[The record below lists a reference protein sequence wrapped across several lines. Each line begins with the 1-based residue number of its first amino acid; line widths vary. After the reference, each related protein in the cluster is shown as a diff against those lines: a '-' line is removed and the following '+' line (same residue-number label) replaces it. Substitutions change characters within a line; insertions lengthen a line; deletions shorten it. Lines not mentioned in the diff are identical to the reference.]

1 MKKKVLLIHT
11 GGTIGMVR
19 DENHGVLK
27 PDSLYESIHQMI
39 PRLSDIADI
48 NVEIPF
54 LCDSSDIGISHWQ
67 QIAALIG
74 EAINTVDGVV
84 ITHGTDTMAYTAS
97 ALSYMLSNLPIPVI
111 LTGAQKPLSD
121 LRSDARANLI
131 NAVELATSAIHEV
144 AVFFDAKLMRGN
156 RSTKTHINHFDAF
169 NSPNYPLLA
178 KVGIDVEIYHR
189 NLLNRS
195 GMFHIF
201 TRFDHNLAIFRLFPA
216 CHGQSMIVPPETR
229 AVLLVGYGAGNIPCK
244 EDSIIRQ
251 VDIWQKE
258 GKLIFLSSE
267 TPGGHLSPQLYEG
280 GALLNSRGILHSG
293 DMTHEATVI
302 KLMFLLG
309 HHQNPDDI
317 RHNFETSLAGEV
329 TLRVNDP

>member
-19 DENHGVLK
+19 DEDQGILK

-48 NVEIPF
+48 RIEIPF
-54 LCDSSDIGISHWQ
+54 LCDSSEIGIPHWQ
-67 QIAALIG
+67 QMAALIG
-74 EAINTVDGVV
+74 EAINSVDGVV

-97 ALSYMLSNLPIPVI
+97 ALSYMLSNLPVPVV

-121 LRSDARANLI
+121 LRTDARANLI
-131 NAVELATSAIHEV
+131 NAVELATSSIHEV
-144 AVFFDAKLMRGN
+144 TVFFDSKLMRGN

-169 NSPNYPLLA
+169 SSPNYPLLA
-178 KVGIDVEIYHR
+178 KVGIDVEIYR
-189 NLLNRS
+189 NNILSRS

-201 TRFDHNLAIFRLFPA
+201 TRFDNRLAVFKLFPG
-216 CHGQSMIVPPETR
+216 CPGHSMIAPPEAR
-229 AVLLVGYGAGNIPCK
+229 AILLIGYGAGNIPCK
-244 EDSIIRQ
+244 DASIIKQ
-251 VDIWQKE
+251 VDQWQSE
-258 GKLIFLSSE
+258 GKLVFLSSE
-267 TPGGHLSPQLYEG
+267 TQGGHLAPQLYEG

-309 HHQNPDDI
+309 NHQNPADI
-317 RHNFETSLAGEV
+317 RQNFETSLAGEV
-329 TLRVNDP
+329 TLRP

>member
-19 DENHGVLK
+19 DQGILR

-48 NVEIPF
+48 SVEIPF
-54 LCDSSDIGISHWQ
+54 LCDSSDIGIPHWQ
-67 QIAALIG
+67 QMAALIG
-74 EAINTVDGVV
+74 DAINTVDGVV

-121 LRSDARANLI
+121 LRTDARANLI
-131 NAVELATSAIHEV
+131 NAVELATSSIHEV
-144 AVFFDAKLMRGN
+144 AVFFDDKLMRGN

-169 NSPNYPLLA
+169 SSPNYPLLA
-178 KVGIDVEIYHR
+178 KVGIDVEIYQS
-189 NLLNRS
+189 NLLTRS

-201 TRFDHNLAIFRLFPA
+201 TRFDNRLAIFKLFPG
-216 CHGQSMIVPPETR
+216 CHGQSIVVPKETR
-229 AVLLVGYGAGNIPCK
+229 AILLVGYGAGNIPSQD
-244 EDSIIRQ
+244 DSILKQI
-251 VDIWQKE
+251 DSWIEE
-258 GKLIFLSSE
+258 GKLVFLSSE
-267 TPGGHLSPQLYEG
+267 TPGGHLAPQLYEG
-280 GALLNSRGILHSG
+280 GAQLGSRGILHSG
-293 DMTHEATVI
+293 DMTHEATVT

-309 HHQNPDDI
+309 NHQNPGDI
-317 RHNFETSLAGEV
+317 RHNFEMSLAGEV
-329 TLRVNDP
+329 TLR